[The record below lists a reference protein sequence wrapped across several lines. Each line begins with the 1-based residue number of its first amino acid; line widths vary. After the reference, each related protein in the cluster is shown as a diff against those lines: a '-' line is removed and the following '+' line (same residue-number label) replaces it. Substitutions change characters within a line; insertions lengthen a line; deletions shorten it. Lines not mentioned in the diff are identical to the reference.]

1 LNEISGISIDENPQ
15 YGEKLVNLLLRVME
29 VIAEQMPL
37 TIDIPNSYANGS
49 NEDQRFISNLAQLL
63 VTFMKEHSDLIEVIT
78 DSKNSSENGR
88 VKKQAHL
95 LALKYLLRLSQIE
108 DVEVFKVNNYVLYIC
123 RKINLIF
130 F

>member
-1 LNEISGISIDENPQ
+1 
-15 YGEKLVNLLLRVME
+15 ME